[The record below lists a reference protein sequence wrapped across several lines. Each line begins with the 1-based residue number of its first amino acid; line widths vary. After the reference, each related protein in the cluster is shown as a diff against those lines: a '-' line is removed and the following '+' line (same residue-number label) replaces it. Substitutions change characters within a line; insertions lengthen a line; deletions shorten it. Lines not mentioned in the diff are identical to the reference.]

1 MVCGLLRLNLN
12 CGQPRWS
19 PTRICSEANAGCYVD
34 PKWRLFHPMRKRYP
48 PTAPYPI
55 RMLVSFPK
63 RFRPERP
70 HIVVKGRSETA
81 RMGWRRGLNRNKISS
96 FDGLHSPKQTL
107 RFTNGMIK
115 VRNLYRRWTSCAVN
129 EFSWIFYCF
138 LLWTSVFGLHGFN
151 KLTLASILVSC
162 DGRREFMRM
171 SPDLSILNRR
181 QPLGASNR
189 KHCGVDLTL
198 KITIAIW
205 NLGNSDR

>member
-1 MVCGLLRLNLN
+1 MFTEKNSLDKDGRLDGFQKFTRVHPLSVLHFLFWVSNHIMECGPLRLKLN

-19 PTRICSEANAGCYVD
+19 PTWICTEANAGCCVD
-34 PKWRLFHPMRKRYP
+34 PKWRLFPPMRKRYP
-48 PTAPYPI
+48 PTAPAPI

-96 FDGLHSPKQTL
+96 FDGLHSPKQTR

-115 VRNLYRRWTSCAVN
+115 VRSLYRRWTSYAVK

-138 LLWTSVFGLHGFN
+138 FFGRLFLVCTVLTS
-151 KLTLASILVSC
+151 
-162 DGRREFMRM
+162 
-171 SPDLSILNRR
+171 
-181 QPLGASNR
+181 
-189 KHCGVDLTL
+189 
-198 KITIAIW
+198 
-205 NLGNSDR
+205 